1 MGKLWIVCA
10 SDFHGGFL
18 LSFIT
23 VEKATKYYQAA
34 DGAVHALDDVD
45 LGVEK
50 GEFLCILGPSG
61 CGKTTLL
68 WSISGLH
75 KLTRGR
81 ILLGGEPVTG
91 PRDEIGMVFQEA
103 NLLPWR
109 NLLKNIHF
117 PYEIKGNRPDADKI
131 AALVESVGLS
141 GFETRFPRELSGGM
155 QQRAALVR
163 CLAQEPDVLLLDE
176 PFGSLDPFTRD
187 EMNLLL
193 LRIWERTNKTAIL
206 VTHSIQEAIFLADR
220 VVVLSARPGR
230 VAGQFHIELPRP
242 RRLEMT
248 LTPEFLELSREIRGA
263 IDANFDVTGSERSE
277 SA

>member
-1 MGKLWIVCA
+1 M
-10 SDFHGGFL
+10 

-23 VEKATKYYQAA
+23 VEQATKYYHAA
-34 DGAVHALDDVD
+34 DGAVHALDNVD
-45 LGVEK
+45 LNVEK

-75 KLTRGR
+75 KLSSGR
-81 ILLGGEPVTG
+81 VLLGGEPITG

-109 NLLKNIHF
+109 TLLSNIHF
-117 PYEIKGNRPDADKI
+117 PYEIKGKEPDTDEI
-131 AALVESVGLS
+131 AALVESVGLR
-141 GFETRFPRELSGGM
+141 GFERRFPRELSGGM

-163 CLAQEPDVLLLDE
+163 CLAQQPDVLLLDE

-193 LRIWERTNKTAIL
+193 LRIWEQSSRTAIL

-230 VAGQFHIELPRP
+230 VSGEFEIPLSRP

-248 LTPEFLELSREIRGA
+248 LTPEFLELTKEIRGA
-263 IDANFDVTGSERSE
+263 IDANFGASAPQGSE